1 MPTEEEVT
9 SFLEKYCE
17 VARSMVET
25 RLVATRSA
33 AASSLGTDEYD
44 LDRCFAGNCVEK
56 RIKKLQDTVRLAHQ
70 QIQGIQLIGYYAT
83 ERGR

>member
-1 MPTEEEVT
+1 
-9 SFLEKYCE
+9 
-17 VARSMVET
+17 MVET

-33 AASSLGTDEYD
+33 AASSLGIDKYD
-44 LDRCFAGNCVEK
+44 LDKKFANTCIEE
-56 RIKKLQDTVRLAHQ
+56 RIQKLQDTVRLAHQ